1 VSKLRHLVV
10 AFVLALACSGLAASG
25 LVGVPV
31 TRAAEAMPECRY
43 DDVMTLYTSRR
54 DWQKTLVDTIYM
66 IGPSYTPPGKL
77 VSTKKAGLNKGQY
90 ARPFVI
96 PDLAELAAAARAN
109 GTPLRVTSGFRDFEQ
124 QQWLYDREVR
134 NFGLEMGRL
143 RVARPGHSEHHL
155 GTTFDFGSKIDR
167 TPAWK
172 FEDWATTPTG
182 AFLKDNAWR
191 YGFVMSYPKDQQ
203 ATTCYQYEPWHW
215 RYLGRDMA
223 AAVVESG
230 LTLRE
235 YLWQNFHQP
244 V

>member
-1 VSKLRHLVV
+1 VSKLRHLGV
-10 AFVLALACSGLAASG
+10 ALALAFGCAGVVAAG
-25 LVGVPV
+25 PAGVPV
-31 TRAAEAMPECRY
+31 AMAAEALPECRY
-43 DDVMTLYTSRR
+43 DDVMTSYTTRR

-77 VSTKKAGLNKGQY
+77 ASTKKAGLNQGQY
-90 ARPFVI
+90 ARRFVI
-96 PDLAELAAAARAN
+96 PDLAALAAAARDN
-109 GTPLRVTSGFRDFEQ
+109 GTPLRVTSGYRDFEEQ
-124 QQWLYDREVR
+124 QRLYDREVR

-155 GTTFDFGSKIDR
+155 GTTLDFGSTIDR

-182 AFLKDNAWR
+182 AFLKENAWR

-203 ATTCYQYEPWHW
+203 TTTCYQYEPWHW
-215 RYLGRDMA
+215 RYLGREMA

-235 YLWQNFHQP
+235 YLWQNFH
-244 V
+244 